1 MRAVTTQIPHG
12 FEFELWSSAYSL
24 HTASLSHSPSLS
36 GGTTVNIEDF
46 HSSFNQCR
54 VRTASSNV
62 TGGWWLGNCLAG
74 CVQSP
79 RIPFVFTPFRLPHQL
94 ICGHWE
100 GQVLS
105 SGICSHRA
113 WNWARRGVMTEV
125 YFCVQF
131 YSFFQSAWNLN
142 YFHPN

>member
-1 MRAVTTQIPHG
+1 MRIKAFKAVLGTREMLSKCELLPHRYHTG
-12 FEFELWSSAYSL
+12 LNSSSGPRHLVSL

-74 CVQSP
+74 CV
-79 RIPFVFTPFRLPHQL
+79 
-94 ICGHWE
+94 
-100 GQVLS
+100 
-105 SGICSHRA
+105 
-113 WNWARRGVMTEV
+113 
-125 YFCVQF
+125 
-131 YSFFQSAWNLN
+131 
-142 YFHPN
+142 